1 MRLSK
6 PAGFLTVLAAFLT
19 LGIPF
24 KVMVLVEGFTEVRPV
39 NALPPVAGMIFGPTG
54 ALACGV
60 GNVIADLFG
69 TFNATSL
76 LGLFGN
82 FAAAYL
88 PYRMWHIYSDE
99 EPNLHKNGNILKY
112 VLICFTAALSVSWFL
127 GLGLYYFFGT
137 WVEQVYAYVFFNNLG
152 FSIGLGMPLF
162 IMLSSEDVK
171 MRCAMGPKRY
181 WILRNKKLRKLTPVL
196 YTAALAVIMVSVL
209 VFHDTPAG
217 NPVMGVCSVL
227 ALCGMAM
234 ICI

>member
-1 MRLSK
+1 MRFSK
-6 PAGFLTVLAAFLT
+6 PKQLLTVLAAFLA

-39 NALPPVAGMIFGPTG
+39 NALPPIAGMMFGPTG
-54 ALACGV
+54 AVACGI

-99 EPNLHKNGNILKY
+99 APNLHKNRNILKY

-137 WVEQVYAYVFFNNLG
+137 WVEQVYTYVFFNNFG

-162 IMLSSEDVK
+162 IMLSSEDVNIQ
-171 MRCAMGPKRY
+171 CVTGPKRY
-181 WILRNKKLRKLTPVL
+181 LILRNEKLRKLTPVL
-196 YTAALAVIMVSVL
+196 YTAALAVIMVCVL

-227 ALCGMAM
+227 GLCGMAA
-234 ICI
+234 ICV

>member
-1 MRLSK
+1 MKFSK
-6 PAGFLTVLAAFLT
+6 AKQFFIVLIAFLA

-39 NALPPVAGMIFGPTG
+39 NAIPPIAGMMFGPIG
-54 ALACGV
+54 ALACGI

-69 TFNATSL
+69 TFNATSI

-99 EPNLHKNGNILKY
+99 EPNLHKNKNILKY
-112 VLICFTAALSVSWFL
+112 ALICFTAALSVSWFL

-137 WVEQVYAYVFFNNLG
+137 WVEQIYTYIFFNNFG

-162 IMLSSEDVK
+162 IMLSSEDVNIQ
-171 MRCAMGPKRY
+171 CAPKPKKY
-181 WILRNKKLRKLTPVL
+181 LILRNETLRKFVPAA
-196 YTAALAVIMVSVL
+196 YTAVLAVIMVLVL

-217 NPVMGVCSVL
+217 NSAMAVCS
-227 ALCGMAM
+227 ALGICGMIA
-234 ICI
+234 ICV

>member
-1 MRLSK
+1 MKLSK
-6 PAGFLTVLAAFLT
+6 SKQFFIVLAAFLA

-24 KVMVLVEGFTEVRPV
+24 KVRVLVEGFTEVRPV
-39 NALPPVAGMIFGPTG
+39 NALPPIAGLICGPIG
-54 ALACGV
+54 ALACGI

-88 PYRMWHIYSDE
+88 PYRMWHIYSNE

-137 WVEQVYAYVFFNNLG
+137 WVEQVYTYIFFNNLG

-162 IMLSSEDVK
+162 IMLSSEDVNIQ
-171 MRCAMGPKRY
+171 CAPRPKRY
-181 WILRNKKLRKLTPVL
+181 FFLKNENLRKLVPVV
-196 YTAALAVIMVSVL
+196 YTAALAVIMVLVL
-209 VFHDTPAG
+209 AFHDTPAG
-217 NPVMGVCSVL
+217 NPAMAVCS
-227 ALCGMAM
+227 ALGICGMIA
-234 ICI
+234 ICV

>member
-1 MRLSK
+1 MKFSK
-6 PAGFLTVLAAFLT
+6 AKQFFIVLIAFLA

-39 NALPPVAGMIFGPTG
+39 NAIPPIAGMMFGPIG
-54 ALACGV
+54 ALACGI

-69 TFNATSL
+69 TFNATSI

-99 EPNLHKNGNILKY
+99 EPNLHKNKNILKY
-112 VLICFTAALSVSWFL
+112 ALICFTAALSVSWFL

-137 WVEQVYAYVFFNNLG
+137 WVEQIYTYIFFNNFG

-162 IMLSSEDVK
+162 IMLSSEDVNIQ
-171 MRCAMGPKRY
+171 CAPKPKKY
-181 WILRNKKLRKLTPVL
+181 LILRNETLRKFVPAA
-196 YTAALAVIMVSVL
+196 YTAVLAVIMVLVL
-209 VFHDTPAG
+209 VFHDTPED
-217 NPVMGVCSVL
+217 NCVMAVCS
-227 ALCGMAM
+227 ALGICGMIA
-234 ICI
+234 ICV